1 MKKHAKLPS
10 WHRFNTVDL
19 ILQVKSVR
27 LVGVLLIVYIKD
39 IHVGHVSLIDSD
51 TVPTGILGIMVSC
64 DILSAVLLVGVLL
77 IVYIKDVHVGH
88 VSH

>member
-1 MKKHAKLPS
+1 MILKKSAYNKKTHTKLPS
-10 WHRFNTVDL
+10 KQRVNTVDL

-39 IHVGHVSLIDSD
+39 VHVGHVSLIDSD

-64 DILSAVLLVGVLL
+64 VILPAVGLLF
-77 IVYIKDVHVGH
+77 Y
-88 VSH
+88 